1 MSTTLLTDD
10 AAAWVASYERG
21 EAARAVTLATHV
33 ALMGYVPHV
42 DPTEPVRIC
51 VERQVDGAVW
61 TATAERH
68 R

>member
-1 MSTTLLTDD
+1 
-10 AAAWVASYERG
+10 
-21 EAARAVTLATHV
+21 
-33 ALMGYVPHV
+33 MGYVPHV